1 MGRGSI
7 VVAALPGDYG
17 KPRPALIIQSDT
29 YEGTISVVVLPMTSD
44 LSGPL
49 GPRVDVQPSPETG
62 LRIASRIMVDKP
74 GLIARSKLGPPIG
87 RLTDDDMAIVNR
99 NVALF
104 LGFA

>member
-1 MGRGSI
+1 
-7 VVAALPGDYG
+7 
-17 KPRPALIIQSDT
+17 
-29 YEGTISVVVLPMTSD
+29 
-44 LSGPL
+44 
-49 GPRVDVQPSPETG
+49 
-62 LRIASRIMVDKP
+62 MVDKP